1 MPNNKNL
8 TFPITGMHCASCA
21 TNIQR
26 ALSKTEGVSQ
36 AHVNYGNEQAS
47 ITYNANTLDPN
58 TIAEI
63 VKKSG
68 YTAILN
74 ASEEAADLELET
86 HHKETISNLK
96 TTLFISGILT
106 ALLMVEMLPGSP
118 MVFHNPWLMLALA
131 TPVQFWAGRSFYAG
145 AWSALKN
152 KTSNMDTLVAL
163 GTTVAYGYSLIATVF
178 ADFLVQ
184 QGFSLHYYYETA
196 AAIITFIL
204 LGKFLEIRAKGK
216 TTAAIKS
223 LLHLQPKTA
232 VRKTDT
238 GESNSNWETVPLN
251 EIRANDI
258 LLVKPGQQ
266 VPVDGVVTQNES
278 YVNESM
284 ITGES
289 IPVHKETGSSVIG
302 GTLNETHSFEMKAT
316 KVGTETLLASIID
329 SVRRAQGSKP
339 AIQATV
345 DTISAYFVPAVIAL
359 AIVSSLVWLA
369 FGPAPSHIY
378 AITSLISVLII
389 ACPCALGLATPT
401 ALMVGLGHA
410 AKQGILIKDATSL
423 EIAHTVKAILFDKT
437 GTLTTGKPT
446 VQTAHWI
453 TESLDKADI
462 KLSDALQAINIT
474 ETQSAHPLAQAIVD
488 FTNKEMN
495 TETKKSTQNATSLS
509 IKKSTDIPGKGVV
522 AEIKTSGNKDSK
534 VSNIAIGNLSLLSH
548 QKIQISAEIKN
559 KVAALQTTAHTAVI
573 VSINSQV
580 IGILGITDQIRENA
594 KATITLLKEAGI
606 TPILVTGDSQGTA
619 QAVAKQLG
627 IEQVESEVLP
637 EDKKNILTQVR
648 KKYGPT
654 AMVGDGINDAP
665 ALAAADL
672 SIAMGQGTDVAIETA
687 GITILR
693 SDISLVPIAL
703 HISKH
708 TMGTMY
714 QNLFWA
720 FVYNV
725 TLIPVAMGVLYPF
738 FGVLLNPML
747 AAAAMAFSS
756 VSVVGNSLRRSKVET
771 KL

>member
-1 MPNNKNL
+1 MAKNKNL

-26 ALSKTEGVSQ
+26 ALSKTDGVSQ

-47 ITYNANTLDPN
+47 ITYNANTLDTN
-58 TIAEI
+58 QIAEI
-63 VKKSG
+63 VKKIG

-74 ASEEAADLELET
+74 TSEEEADKELEA
-86 HHKETISNLK
+86 HHKHSLSNLK
-96 TTLFISGILT
+96 ITLLVSGILT
-106 ALLMVEMLPGSP
+106 AILMIEMIPGSP
-118 MVFHNPWLMLALA
+118 MIFHNPWLMLALA

-163 GTTVAYGYSLIATVF
+163 GTSVAYGYSLIATIF

-204 LGKFLEIRAKGK
+204 LGKYLEIRAKSK

-223 LLHLQPKTA
+223 LLNLQPKTA
-232 VRKTDT
+232 VRKIKSTHQA
-238 GESNSNWETVPLN
+238 NSTWETVALT
-251 EIRANDI
+251 EIETDDI

-266 VPVDGVVTQNES
+266 VPVDGEVTQSES
-278 YVNESM
+278 YIDESM

-289 IPVHKETGSSVIG
+289 VPVHKETGASVIG
-302 GTLNETHSFEMKAT
+302 GTLNQTHSFEMKAT
-316 KVGTETLLASIID
+316 KVGSETLLASIID

-345 DTISAYFVPAVIAL
+345 DTISAYFVPAVIVL
-359 AIVSSLVWLA
+359 AILSSVIWLA

-446 VQTAHWI
+446 VQNAQWDTNALEKI
-453 TESLDKADI
+453 GIE
-462 KLSDALQAINIT
+462 LSDALEAVTIT

-488 FTNKEMN
+488 FTTTEMGKGDNKSQ
-495 TETKKSTQNATSLS
+495 KATLT
-509 IKKSTDIPGKGVV
+509 IGKSTDIPGKGVI
-522 AEIKTSGNKDSK
+522 AEIKGSGKTNSK
-534 VSNIAIGNLSLLSH
+534 ISEIALGNLSLLSH
-548 QKIQISAEIKN
+548 QKIQVPAKIKDD
-559 KVAALQTTAHTAVI
+559 VAQLQARAHIAVI
-573 VSINSQV
+573 VAINSQV
-580 IGILGITDQIRENA
+580 VGVLGITDQIRDKA
-594 KATITLLKEAGI
+594 KETIALLKKSGI
-606 TPILVTGDSQGTA
+606 TPILVTGDSHGTA
-619 QAVAKQLG
+619 KAVARQLG

-637 EDKKNILTQVR
+637 EDKKNILMKIR
-648 KKYGPT
+648 KMYGPT

-693 SDISLVPIAL
+693 SDISLVPVAL
-703 HISKH
+703 NISKH
-708 TMGTMY
+708 TMATMY

-720 FVYNV
+720 FIYNV

-738 FGVLLNPML
+738 FGLMLNPML

-756 VSVVGNSLRRSKVET
+756 VSVVGNSLRRSKI
-771 KL
+771 KAKS